1 MRMKHKIFAAN
12 WKMYKTPDET
22 RKFFEGFKNYSSQG
36 EVVFFTPALCL
47 EAALQSVKSTK
58 LQIGAQNCYP
68 KAEGAFTGEISAV
81 AAQKMGAQYILLGHS
96 ERRTYFH
103 ETDEF
108 IGEKLQFVQSQGLKA
123 MLCIGETLDQRNQ
136 NKTESVLKVQL
147 EKALAKAKPENLV
160 IAYEP
165 VWAIGTGVNAT
176 PEQAEDTH
184 KFISQ
189 WLKEKGFGKTPI
201 LYGGSVKPENA
212 QALMEKP
219 HIHGFLVGGAS
230 LDPESFKKICAV

>member
-1 MRMKHKIFAAN
+1 MKHKIFAAN

-22 RKFFEGFKNYSSQG
+22 RKFFEGFKDYKSQG
-36 EVVFFTPALCL
+36 DVIFFTPALCL
-47 EAALQSVKSTK
+47 EAALQSTK
-58 LQIGAQNCYP
+58 GTSVQIGAQNCYP

-81 AAQKMGAQYILLGHS
+81 AAQKMGAKWILLGHS

-103 ETDEF
+103 ESDEF
-108 IGEKLQFVQSQGLKA
+108 IGEKLQFVQAQGLKA
-123 MLCIGETLDQRNQ
+123 MLCIGETLEQRNG

-184 KFISQ
+184 KFIHG
-189 WLKEKGFGKTPI
+189 WLQEHGFGGTPI
-201 LYGGSVKPENA
+201 LYGGSVKPDNA
-212 QALMEKP
+212 ALLMEKP
-219 HIHGFLVGGAS
+219 HISGFLVGGAS
-230 LDPESFKKICAV
+230 LEAESFKKICLV